1 MDLHIDLRRAI
12 REALK
17 DEIVVTNVEP
27 AHVTAAADGG
37 RPEIKSDMGSFIILA
52 QSRSGSRE
60 GATPGSSKWLVVFD
74 PLAQACQNS
83 LKRTAVCEEAFSV
96 SPRNSTA
103 SQRTLSA
110 GFAVATFFQSV
121 FFPQGLQKIFNKVV
135 L

>member
-1 MDLHIDLRRAI
+1 MKRDRNVPLDLHIDQRCAI
-12 REALK
+12 RETRK

-27 AHVTAAADGG
+27 AHITAAADGG

-52 QSRSGSRE
+52 RSRE

-83 LKRTAVCEEAFSV
+83 LKSTAVCEEAFSV

-110 GFAVATFFQSV
+110 GFAVAAVQSIRYTF
-121 FFPQGLQKIFNKVV
+121 
-135 L
+135 